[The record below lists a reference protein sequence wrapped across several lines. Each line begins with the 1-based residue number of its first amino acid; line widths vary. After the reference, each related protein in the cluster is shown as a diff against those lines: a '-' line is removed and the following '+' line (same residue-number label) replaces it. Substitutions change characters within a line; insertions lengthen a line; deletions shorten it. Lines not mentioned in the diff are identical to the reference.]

1 MIPDISRKPALL
13 KKKQYFPENQICIA
27 KSRKAEAAQAI
38 LQSRATFCRFEF
50 NPLWFTIRRF
60 ANCGSQSSH
69 NKKLRNF
76 L

>member
-1 MIPDISRKPALL
+1 MIPDISRKPVLL
-13 KKKQYFPENQICIA
+13 KKTNIFQKIKFA
-27 KSRKAEAAQAI
+27 SRKAEKLRRLKQFCKVG
-38 LQSRATFCRFEF
+38 QHYCRFEF

>member
-13 KKKQYFPENQICIA
+13 KKTNIFQNIGFA
-27 KSRKAEAAQAI
+27 SRKAEKLRR

>member
-1 MIPDISRKPALL
+1 MIPDISRKAVLL
-13 KKKQYFPENQICIA
+13 KKNQYFPENKICIA

-38 LQSRATFCRFEF
+38 LQSRAIFCRFEF

>member
-1 MIPDISRKPALL
+1 MIPDISRKAVLW
-13 KKKQYFPENQICIA
+13 KKTNIFQKIKFA
-27 KSRKAEAAQAI
+27 SRKAEAAQAI

>member
-1 MIPDISRKPALL
+1 MIPDISRKPVLL
-13 KKKQYFPENQICIA
+13 KKSNIFQKICIV

-38 LQSRATFCRFEF
+38 LKSRATFCRFEF